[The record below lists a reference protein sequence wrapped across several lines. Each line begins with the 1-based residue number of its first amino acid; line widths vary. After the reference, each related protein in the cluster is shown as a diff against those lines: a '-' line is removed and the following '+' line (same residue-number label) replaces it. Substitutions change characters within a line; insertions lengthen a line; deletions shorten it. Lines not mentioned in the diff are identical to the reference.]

1 MKFANDDEFL
11 QFAAEFLK
19 SKHWEWLEEIA
30 TWRRK
35 KIMEELNNPRTTA
48 DGRAMLTGRFL
59 ENDYFITFIEK
70 SYAFHKGQMEVE
82 KAEKANPG
90 MSTSDKDAIIKM
102 TGFPEINVVTH

>member
-1 MKFANDDEFL
+1 MKFANDNEFL

-48 DGRAMLTGRFL
+48 DGRAMLTGRLL
-59 ENDYFITFIEK
+59 ENNYFITFIEG
-70 SYAFHKGQMEVE
+70 SYSFHKGQMEAA
-82 KAEKANPG
+82 KAEAK
-90 MSTSDKDAIIKM
+90 DKDISTRDKDDLIKM
-102 TGFPEINVVTH
+102 VGFPDLNVVTH

>member
-1 MKFANDDEFL
+1 MKFANDNEFL

-35 KIMEELNNPRTTA
+35 KLMEDLNNPRTTA
-48 DGRAMLTGRFL
+48 DGRAMMTGRLL

-70 SYAFHKGQMEVE
+70 SYSFHKGQMEAE
-82 KAEKANPG
+82 KAEKAASG
-90 MSTSDKDAIIKM
+90 MSTKDKDDLVKM
-102 TGFPEINVVTH
+102 VGFPDLNVVTH